1 MKKIDLHIHTVQSI
15 SDRNFTF
22 DLKSLKEYVEK
33 LEIDCIAI
41 TNHNLFD
48 KEQFEKICEE
58 LEIKVFPA
66 IEIDLEGG
74 HLLLISENE
83 NLDDFAIKCKKVQDL
98 ILTKDDSID
107 YDKLIEIFHELKNYL
122 LIPHYDKKPNIKQ
135 ETLTKLGDNIIAGE
149 VTSLRKF
156 KACVKD
162 EEKLTPVIFSD
173 CRFVENMK
181 SYPTKQTFVEV
192 EECTLNAIKGCL
204 FDKTK
209 VSLSKNEGNEFFQAT
224 DDGIMLSTGLNVIVG
239 GRSSG
244 KTYTLDNICENFDNV
259 KYIRQFSLLQNDKEN
274 FKKLVTTRHS
284 LITENYLKEFKDVVL
299 DVNEIDLKAN
309 ETSIEKYLSSLKKY
323 ASESDNLDTFS
334 KCKLYNETK
343 FTVDNLENIKK
354 LISATETLIE
364 TNEYKTIVNNHI
376 TDESLKSLIV
386 ELIKKHN
393 ELHEKNLKKE
403 WTNNLIDTIK
413 DSLRFRSNTTAIEEV
428 DFSNIQL
435 EKIKVQKFEQ
445 LVKKIQTEKVIDS
458 KEIRGFKVLAKT
470 KKYTGAGQLKTKSKT
485 KLGFT
490 EAFNNYENPYK
501 FLISL
506 QNVGIEE
513 ADFYKY
519 FVDIDYRT
527 LNKHGYEVSG
537 GERSEF
543 NLLHEISDA
552 LKHDL
557 LLIDEPESSFDNIF
571 LKNEVNELIKE
582 ISKEIPVI
590 VVTHN
595 STIGAS
601 ISPNHLVFTQKL
613 VDSGK
618 VNYKVYFGHPTS
630 KTLKNTDGE
639 TIKNLD
645 VLLNCL
651 EAGEEAYNQRNTMNY
666 EILKDNGQ

>member
-1 MKKIDLHIHTVQSI
+1 LKKIDLHIHTVQSI
-15 SDRNFTF
+15 SDRIFTF
-22 DLKSLKEYVEK
+22 DLESLKEYVDK

-48 KEQFEKICEE
+48 KTQFEQICQE
-58 LEIKVFPA
+58 LKIKVFPG

-83 NLDDFAIKCKKVQDL
+83 NLDDFALKCKRIQDL
-98 ILTKDDSID
+98 IPTKDDSID
-107 YDKLIEIFHELKNYL
+107 YDQLIEIFLELNNYL

-135 ETLTKLGDNIIAGE
+135 DTLAKLGDNIFAGE

-156 KACVKD
+156 KACVKESD
-162 EEKLTPVIFSD
+162 KLTPVIFSD
-173 CRFVENMK
+173 CRFVENMA
-181 SYPTKQTFVEV
+181 SYPIRQTFIDV
-192 EECTLNAIKGCL
+192 EECTLKAIKGCL

-209 VSLSKNEGNEFFQAT
+209 VSLSKEEGNEFFQAT
-224 DDGIMLSTGLNVIVG
+224 DNGIMLSTGLNVIVG

-244 KTYTLDNICENFDNV
+244 KTYTLDKICKNFDNV
-259 KYIRQFSLLQNDKEN
+259 KYLKQFSLLQNDKEN

-284 LITENYLKEFKDVVL
+284 LITENYLKEFKDVVF
-299 DVNEIDLKAN
+299 DVNEIDIKAN
-309 ETSIEKYLSSLKKY
+309 EILIEKYLFSLKKY

-376 TDESLKSLIV
+376 TDESLKSLILD
-386 ELIKKHN
+386 LISKHN
-393 ELHEKNLKKE
+393 ELHEKNLKKD

-413 DSLRFRSNTTAIEEV
+413 DSLRFRSTTTSIEEV

-435 EKIKVQKFEQ
+435 EKIKVQKFKQ
-445 LVKKIQTEKVIDS
+445 LVKRIQTEKIIDS
-458 KEIRGFKVLAKT
+458 KDIRGFKVLAKT
-470 KKYTGAGQLKTKSKT
+470 KKYTGAGQLKSKSKT
-485 KLGFT
+485 KLGFS

-513 ADFYKY
+513 TEFYKY

-552 LKHDL
+552 LMHDL

-613 VDSGK
+613 VDSGN
-618 VNYKVYFGHPTS
+618 VDYKVYFGHPTS
-630 KTLKNTDGE
+630 KTLKNVEGD
-639 TIKNLD
+639 TIRNLD

-651 EAGEEAYNQRNTMNY
+651 EAGEEAYNQRKTMNY
-666 EILKDNGQ
+666 EILTDK

>member
-15 SDRNFTF
+15 SDRNFIF
-22 DLKSLKEYVEK
+22 HLESLKEYVNK

-48 KEQFEKICEE
+48 KTQFEQICQALNIKI
-58 LEIKVFPA
+58 FPG

-83 NLDDFAIKCKKVQDL
+83 NLDDFAQKCQKVQKL
-98 ILTKDDSID
+98 IPTKDDSIS
-107 YDKLIEIFHELKNYL
+107 YEQLTEVFLNLKDYL
-122 LIPHYDKKPNIKQ
+122 LIPHYDKKPNIKP
-135 ETLTKLGDNIIAGE
+135 ETLKKLGNNIFAGE

-156 KACVKD
+156 KTCIKEAD
-162 EEKLTPVIFSD
+162 KLTPVIFSD
-173 CRFVENMK
+173 CRFVENMT
-181 SYPTKQTFVEV
+181 SYPTKQTFIDV
-192 EECTLNAIKGCL
+192 EENTLNAIKGCL
-204 FDKTK
+204 YDKAK
-209 VSLSKNEGNEFFQAT
+209 VFLSKDDGNDFFQAT
-224 DDGIMLSTGLNVIVG
+224 DDGIILSTGLNVIVG

-244 KTYTLDNICENFDNV
+244 KTYTLDKICQNFDNV
-259 KYIRQFSLLQNDKEN
+259 KYLRQFSLLQNDKEN

-299 DVNEIDLKAN
+299 DVNDIDLKSN
-309 ETSIEKYLSSLKKY
+309 EVSLEKYLSSLKKY
-323 ASESDNLDTFS
+323 ATESDSLDTFS

-343 FTVDNLENIKK
+343 FTLDSLNNIKK

-364 TNEYKTIVNNHI
+364 ANEYKTIVNKHI
-376 TDESLKSLIV
+376 SDEILKSLIV
-386 ELIKKHN
+386 DLIEKHN
-393 ELHEKNLKKE
+393 ELYQTNLKKE
-403 WTNNLIDTIK
+403 WTNSLIETIK
-413 DSLRFRSNTTAIEEV
+413 ENLRFRSTTTSIEEV
-428 DFSNIQL
+428 DFLQIQL
-435 EKIKVQKFEQ
+435 EKIKVQKFRNV
-445 LVKKIQTEKVIDS
+445 VKKVQTEKIIDS

-470 KKYTGAGQLKTKSKT
+470 KKYTGASQLKNKSKS
-485 KLGFT
+485 KLSFS
-490 EAFNNYENPYK
+490 EAFNNYDNPYE

-506 QNVGIEE
+506 QNIGIEE
-513 ADFYKY
+513 TEYYKY
-519 FVDIDYRT
+519 FVAIDYRT

-571 LKNEVNELIKE
+571 LKNEVNELIKQ
-582 ISKEIPVI
+582 ISTEIPVI

-601 ISPNHLVFTQKL
+601 INPNHLVFTQKL
-613 VDSGK
+613 VDSGN
-618 VNYKVYFGHPTS
+618 VEYKVFFGHPTS
-630 KTLKNTDGE
+630 KTLKSVDGKI
-639 TIKNLD
+639 IKNLE

-651 EAGEEAYNQRNTMNY
+651 EAGAEAYNQRNTVSY
-666 EILKDNGQ
+666 EILKD

>member
-22 DLKSLKEYVEK
+22 DIDSLKEYVEK

-48 KEQFEKICEE
+48 KAQFEQICQE
-58 LEIKVFPA
+58 LNIKVFPG

-83 NLDDFAIKCKKVQDL
+83 NLDDFNIKCQKVKAL
-98 ILTKDDSID
+98 IPTKDSSIT
-107 YDKLIEIFHELKNYL
+107 YEHLTEIFPDLKSYL

-135 ETLTKLGDNIIAGE
+135 DTLIKLGDNIFAGE

-156 KACVKD
+156 KTCIKED
-162 EEKLTPVIFSD
+162 DKLTPVIFSD
-173 CRFVENMK
+173 GRFIENMP
-181 SYPTKQTFVEV
+181 SYPTRQTYVDV
-192 EECTLNAIKGCL
+192 EESTLNAIKGCL

-209 VSLSKNEGNEFFQAT
+209 VFLSKEEGNDFFQAT

-244 KTYTLDNICENFDNV
+244 KTYTLDKICQNFDNV
-259 KYIRQFSLLQNDKEN
+259 KYLRQFSLLQNDKEN

-284 LITENYLKEFKDVVL
+284 LITENYLKEFKDVVF
-299 DVNEIDLKAN
+299 DANEIDLKSN
-309 ETSIEKYLSSLKKY
+309 EISIEKYLNSLKKY

-343 FTVDNLENIKK
+343 FNLDSLDNIKK
-354 LISATETLIE
+354 LISATETLLE
-364 TNEYKTIVNNHI
+364 TNEYKTIVNKHI
-376 TDESLKSLIV
+376 TDKSLKSLIV
-386 ELIKKHN
+386 DLIQKHN
-393 ELHEKNLKKE
+393 QLFQKNLKKD
-403 WTNNLIDTIK
+403 WANSLIDSIK
-413 DSLRFRSNTTAIEEV
+413 ESLRFRSTTTSIEEI
-428 DFSNIQL
+428 DFSQIQF
-435 EKIKVQKFEQ
+435 EKIKIQKFKQ
-445 LVKKIQTEKVIDS
+445 LVKKVQTEKVIDS

-470 KKYTGAGQLKTKSKT
+470 KKYTGASQLKNKSKS
-485 KLGFT
+485 KLRFS
-490 EAFNNYENPYK
+490 EAFNNYESPYK

-506 QNVGIEE
+506 QNIGIEE
-513 ADFYKY
+513 TEFYKY
-519 FVDIDYRT
+519 FVAIDYRT

-571 LKNEVNELIKE
+571 LKSEVNELIKQ

-601 ISPNHLVFTQKL
+601 INPNHLVFTQKL
-613 VDSGK
+613 VDTGN
-618 VNYKVYFGHPTS
+618 VEYKVFFGHPTS
-630 KTLKNTDGE
+630 KTLKNVNGE

-651 EAGEEAYNQRNTMNY
+651 EAGEEAYNQRNSMNY
-666 EILKDNGQ
+666 EILKD